1 MGVAPGGT
9 APGEGTAEWTGP
21 VFAILRLLSPRRPK
35 RDPARIPVSHRYR
48 RKVHGVR
55 SLENRRRGR
64 REDVRLR
71 AFERRGAIADY
82 LTTGKDTE
90 ISGEAAAPSPIDLKY
105 SIDGYNKFLDSGV
118 YPAVEP
124 PWDTLRAV
132 NV

>member
-71 AFERRGAIADY
+71 AFERRGSPCHRRLSDN
-82 LTTGKDTE
+82 GKRYRDLR
-90 ISGEAAAPSPIDLKY
+90 EAAAPSPIDLKY
-105 SIDGYNKFLDSGV
+105 SID
-118 YPAVEP
+118 
-124 PWDTLRAV
+124 
-132 NV
+132 